1 MSLFWN
7 YLYDIQYNGG
17 ACCSSVCNTIKL
29 HTCGSFIYSKNDA
42 AGCSARAHAPAETDW
57 PATGMDQSLAAKTK
71 LKQGWSTQ

>member
-57 PATGMDQSLAAKTK
+57 PSNWHGPIAGRQDKVEARLE
-71 LKQGWSTQ
+71 